1 VRVGGAAGSRC
12 AWSRSEGLHDHEDL
26 LVRWQRKVFV
36 IMFDECLMARRT
48 AFRKSS
54 YSSAGNCV
62 EVGSPTSRLFAVRDT
77 KDRGGP
83 WVSFSVAGW
92 REFVGQIKADVVVT
106 PGLLLGCGGS
116 AKAGNVCRSEGYG
129 LSGDPQYG
137 ISQHNECCPVHH
149 ARIAFIRFDSLF
161 IVELELPS
169 VATRGR
175 RRCRGCE
182 LLAQR

>member
-1 VRVGGAAGSRC
+1 VK
-12 AWSRSEGLHDHEDL
+12 D
-26 LVRWQRKVFV
+26 
-36 IMFDECLMARRT
+36 LMARRT

-77 KDRGGP
+77 KDIGGP

-116 AKAGNVCRSEGYG
+116 AKGWQRLSIGGLRAFRRSSVWD
-129 LSGDPQYG
+129 LPAQ
-137 ISQHNECCPVHH
+137 
-149 ARIAFIRFDSLF
+149 RM
-161 IVELELPS
+161 LPS
-169 VATRGR
+169 PSCPNSVHPI
-175 RRCRGCE
+175 
-182 LLAQR
+182 